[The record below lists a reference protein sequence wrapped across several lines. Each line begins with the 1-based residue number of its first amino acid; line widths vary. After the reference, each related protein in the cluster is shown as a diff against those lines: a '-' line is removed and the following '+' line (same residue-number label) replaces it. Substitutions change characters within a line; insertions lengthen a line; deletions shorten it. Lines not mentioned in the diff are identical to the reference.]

1 MRNTF
6 KILFYANKSK
16 ERKGMVPVMCRI
28 TVSGSMAQ
36 FSCKLSVPVKSWDP
50 KAGKV
55 VGKGREIAETNNI
68 LDGIRS
74 RITVIY
80 HELAFRGESRT
91 AGRIKE
97 LYFGKIGTGKT
108 LLEALDKQYEKVMS
122 RVGKDRSASTMNK
135 YRIVRRHVAEFIAWK
150 YHRKDIFLAELD
162 EDFLRAYCIY
172 LREEVR
178 VSQSSVWVYQMPL
191 KTVATAA
198 FNEGVIT
205 KNPFSQFY
213 VSPKVKERQFLSEKQ
228 LRKLMNFTFPRKK
241 VLEQVRDMFLFCCFT
256 GLSFIDLKD
265 LSASDIVEI
274 NDSHWIIS
282 QRHKTGVH
290 FQAKL
295 LPVSMAIIKKY
306 GNVKP
311 GKPLFDIDEYC
322 TLNKR
327 LKRVGILTGVSD
339 NLTFHTARHTFA
351 TLALAKGMSMESLK
365 LVLGHTDLQTTQ
377 IYAKITSTRLDKDY
391 SHLTQEF

>member
-1 MRNTF
+1 
-6 KILFYANKSK
+6 
-16 ERKGMVPVMCRI
+16 MCRI

-36 FSCKLSVPVKSWDP
+36 FSCKLYVPVKSWDP

-55 VGKGREIAETNNI
+55 VGIGREIAETNSI

-108 LLEALDKQYEKVMS
+108 LLEALDRQYDRIKS
-122 RVGKDRSASTMNK
+122 RVGKDRAASTMNK
-135 YRIVRRHVAEFIAWK
+135 YKIVRRHVADFIAWK

-205 KNPFSQFY
+205 KNPFSQFH
-213 VSPKVKERQFLSEKQ
+213 VNPKVKERQFLSEKQ
-228 LRKLMNFTFPRKK
+228 LRKLMDFTFPGRKYWSK
-241 VLEQVRDMFLFCCFT
+241 SVTCSCSAVL
-256 GLSFIDLKD
+256 
-265 LSASDIVEI
+265 
-274 NDSHWIIS
+274 
-282 QRHKTGVH
+282 
-290 FQAKL
+290 
-295 LPVSMAIIKKY
+295 
-306 GNVKP
+306 P
-311 GKPLFDIDEYC
+311 GCP
-322 TLNKR
+322 
-327 LKRVGILTGVSD
+327 S
-339 NLTFHTARHTFA
+339 
-351 TLALAKGMSMESLK
+351 
-365 LVLGHTDLQTTQ
+365 
-377 IYAKITSTRLDKDY
+377 ST
-391 SHLTQEF
+391 